1 MVFLTYELQGIIDE
15 LIKMIVKETHSH
27 KHKRAKG
34 SNSKSES
41 TELSL
46 ASRKASVI
54 PAALHPDMITFFI
67 RMIFSLCLRGS
78 ASSWTILCQLSTLI

>member
-1 MVFLTYELQGIIDE
+1 MVLTYELQGIIDE
-15 LIKMIVKETHSH
+15 LIKMFVKETHSH
-27 KHKRAKG
+27 KHKWAKG

-54 PAALHPDMITFFI
+54 PAALHPDMITFLFV
-67 RMIFSLCLRGS
+67 
-78 ASSWTILCQLSTLI
+78 